1 MKKFLFALTA
11 LSALAATPAMAGSN
25 IHVGFY
31 APQPIYYAPPVAYQ
45 PVAYTGY
52 YAPRPAYCPPR
63 RGYGVGRA
71 HYAPAY
77 TPVAYYHGFN
87 GNNHYVNR

>member
-11 LSALAATPAMAGSN
+11 LSALTATPAMAGSN

-52 YAPRPAYCPPR
+52 YAPRLLPTTSWLWCRAGALRPCLYP
-63 RGYGVGRA
+63 GR
-71 HYAPAY
+71 
-77 TPVAYYHGFN
+77 VLSW
-87 GNNHYVNR
+87 V